1 ERVMLELQELLRK
14 HHLPLAHHTCL
25 ERDNDVPGAL
35 LIQILL
41 QLLDAFPAESLV
53 PRLSALLANYPW
65 LPVRLPKLGAK
76 GAETRPGD
84 ITEFIAG
91 LRDLLLALTRM
102 LPCIA
107 VIDGLQFADAPS
119 MNELVEMQNRT
130 DHALRLIAR
139 IEPQEY
145 PLPEKLRT
153 LMQTD
158 PLIIRLPLYTREEVH
173 NYLHN
178 FSATLPTEEVVDALY
193 QESNGAPLLM
203 EETLRHWL
211 DEGKLLF
218 QQNLWSTRLAEPAEQ
233 LIPILAD
240 KAPEDEGKMSQVIA
254 DLLTPEELDRRIN
267 TMLAL
272 RILGLHLRLYP
283 DNSSLVV
290 NALQDVQRL
299 LSELPDFHAII
310 TVSFDGA
317 EISVDGHPL
326 SRRELQLL
334 LKDFRNW
341 FLHSMLGELQIE
353 RGISDAELILFLR
366 TLATYDETKA
376 DRPLVEIL
384 RGLALPHVR
393 YKTLQ
398 EASTAKV
405 EGSAGIEADVNQLLI
420 ILGHMLA
427 SEAAPDNPLVKKLL
441 AELSV
446 ASIMHK
452 RAMMEALLR
461 ELHARKHPPI
471 PATLNHLFLQ
481 SLVLQDDPVVLAD
494 VLVIMEQVFTWL
506 LQQQQWD
513 KVALLL
519 EAVCDRLQ
527 HEADETSQHALTA
540 FLVAAGNPTTLAPL
554 LYYRSDMEE
563 LPDAIRRIYILL
575 GQKALAS
582 LEYAIK
588 NTENLTEYPHMVAA
602 LRLYRKE
609 ERDQLAQSLREPGN
623 RMTIINLLHVL
634 AAAGSTAT
642 LGAIEEKLPHN
653 DPGVRIAALDA
664 TVNIAGAG
672 AVGVVINAL
681 ADKDTAVR
689 ARAVVLAGKHPQ
701 EGARDALVK
710 LSHLETDED
719 VLATLCQT
727 LAIFKDSHAR
737 DALLHLFQTSR
748 YSDRVRVAACQAL
761 AIFRSELVVH
771 AALHNAA
778 AENSP
783 RISIAARG
791 VLHGE

>member
-25 ERDNDVPGAL
+25 ERDNAVPGAL

-41 QLLDAFPAESLV
+41 QLLDAFPGDSLV
-53 PRLSALLANYPW
+53 SRLAALLTQYPW
-65 LPVRLPKLGAK
+65 LPVRFPELGAK
-76 GAETRPGD
+76 GAVTRPGD

-91 LRDLLLALTRM
+91 LRDLLLAFTRM

-107 VIDGLQFADAPS
+107 IIDGLQFADAPS

-130 DHALRLIAR
+130 DHTLRLIAS

-145 PLPEKLRT
+145 PLPAKLRT
-153 LMQTD
+153 LMHTE
-158 PLIIRLPLYTREEVH
+158 PLIIRLPLYTREEVRD
-173 NYLHN
+173 YLHN
-178 FSATLPTEEVVDALY
+178 FSATLATEEVVDALY
-193 QESNGAPLLM
+193 LESNGAPLVM
-203 EETLRHWL
+203 EETLRRWL

-218 QQNLWSTRLAEPAEQ
+218 QQNLWSARLAEPAKQ
-233 LIPILAD
+233 LIPIFAD
-240 KAPEDEGKMSQVIA
+240 RATEDEGKLTQVTA
-254 DLLTPEELDRRIN
+254 DLLTPEELDQRIK

-290 NALQDVQRL
+290 NALQDVQRFL
-299 LSELPDFHAII
+299 NELPDYHASI

-317 EISVDGHPL
+317 EILVDRHPL
-326 SRRELQLL
+326 PRRELQLP
-334 LKDFRNW
+334 LKDYRNW
-341 FLHSMLGELQIE
+341 FQRSMLGELQIE
-353 RGISDAELILFLR
+353 RGISDTELILFLR

-384 RGLALPHVR
+384 RGLALPHVH

-398 EASTAKV
+398 EVSTPKTVVPA
-405 EGSAGIEADVNQLLI
+405 ESEARVNQLLI

-446 ASIMHK
+446 ASIMHR

-461 ELHARKHPPI
+461 ELHARKQLPI
-471 PATLNHLFLQ
+471 PATLHHICLQ
-481 SLVLQDDPVVLAD
+481 SLASQDDPVVLAD

-506 LQQQQWD
+506 LQQQHWD
-513 KVALLL
+513 EAALLL
-519 EAVCDRLQ
+519 EAIRDRLQ
-527 HEADETSQHALTA
+527 HEADETIQHALTA

-554 LYYRSDMEE
+554 LYYRSDKEE

-588 NTENLTEYPHMVAA
+588 NTDKLTEYPHMVTA

-609 ERDQLAQSLREPGN
+609 ERDQLAQALREPGN
-623 RMTIINLLHVL
+623 RMTIINLLNVL

-642 LGAIEEKLPHN
+642 LGAIEEKLPHP
-653 DPGVRIAALDA
+653 DPGVRIAALNA

-672 AVGVVINAL
+672 AVGVVVNAL

-689 ARAVVLAGKHPQ
+689 ARAVVLAGMHPQ
-701 EGARDALVK
+701 EGVRDALVK
-710 LSHLETDED
+710 LSHHETDED
-719 VLATLCQT
+719 VLETLCQT
-727 LAIFKDSHAR
+727 LGIFKDSHAR
-737 DALLHLFQTSR
+737 DALLHLFQTTR
-748 YSDRVRVAACQAL
+748 YSDRIRVAACQVL

-771 AALHNAA
+771 TALRSAA

-791 VLHGE
+791 VLRGE